1 MLPLEPGCHISRG
14 ITARTVL
21 FALCPPWASSS
32 RGRRGA
38 TGTAEF
44 SHILLGCLQVVAIG
58 VCGNLTKISYCWM
71 LLRTAQ
77 SGAKPAFTF
86 AGRALGSLADLATD
100 WQDFPQMN
108 INNDVV
114 EAIGNT
120 PLIKL
125 KRASEQTGCTI
136 LGKAEF
142 MNPGQSVKDRAA
154 LFIIED
160 AVRSGRLRPGGV
172 IVEGTAGN
180 TGIGLALVGNALGFR
195 SVIVIPDTQSQEK
208 KDMLRLCGA
217 ELVEVPAV
225 PYANPNNYVKVSG
238 RLADQLAKSEPNG
251 AIWANQFDN
260 VANRDGHLQTT
271 GPEIWNQT
279 DGKVDGFACAVGTG
293 GTLAGVGIAL
303 KERNRSI
310 KIALA
315 DPFGAALY
323 SYYTTGVLKSEGS
336 SITEGIGQGRITKN
350 MEGAPIDIAYQ
361 IPDAEAVALIF
372 DLLEHEGLCLGGSS
386 GINIAGAIRLAR
398 ELGPGHTIVTVL
410 TDYGTRYQT
419 KLFNP
424 EFLRSKGLPVPSWL
438 ERRST
443 LKVPFETP

>member
-1 MLPLEPGCHISRG
+1 MQIRDG
-14 ITARTVL
+14 IA
-21 FALCPPWASSS
+21 
-32 RGRRGA
+32 
-38 TGTAEF
+38 
-44 SHILLGCLQVVAIG
+44 
-58 VCGNLTKISYCWM
+58 
-71 LLRTAQ
+71 
-77 SGAKPAFTF
+77 
-86 AGRALGSLADLATD
+86 
-100 WQDFPQMN
+100 
-108 INNDVV
+108 

-154 LFIIED
+154 LFIIEQ
-160 AVRSGRLRPGGV
+160 AVKSGQLRPGGV
-172 IVEGTAGN
+172 VVEGTAGN
-180 TGIGLALVGNALGFR
+180 TGIGLALVGNTLGFR

-225 PYANPNNYVKVSG
+225 PFSNPNNYVKVSG
-238 RLADQLAKSEPNG
+238 RLADELAKTEPNG

-260 VANRDGHLQTT
+260 IANRDGHLQTT

-279 DGKVDGFACAVGTG
+279 GGKVDGFTCAVGTG
-293 GTLAGVGIAL
+293 GTLAGVAIAL

-310 KIALA
+310 KTALA

-323 SYYTTGVLKSEGS
+323 SYYTAGVLKSEGS
-336 SITEGIGQGRITKN
+336 SITEGIGQGRVTRN
-350 MEGAPIDIAYQ
+350 LEGAPIDMAYR
-361 IPDAEAVALIF
+361 ISDEEAVTLIF

-386 GINIAGAIRLAR
+386 GINVAGAIRLAHD
-398 ELGPGHTIVTVL
+398 LGPGHTIVTIL
-410 TDYGTRYQT
+410 ADYGTRYQT
-419 KLFNP
+419 RLFNP
-424 EFLRSKGLPVPSWL
+424 QFLRSKGLPVPAWL

-443 LKVPFETP
+443 LKIPFEPA